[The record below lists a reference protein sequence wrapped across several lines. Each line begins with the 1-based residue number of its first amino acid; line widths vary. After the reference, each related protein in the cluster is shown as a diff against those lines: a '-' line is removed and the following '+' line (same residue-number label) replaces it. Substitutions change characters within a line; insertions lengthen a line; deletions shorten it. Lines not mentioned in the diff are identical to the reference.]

1 MSNDD
6 RKLILS
12 AVLRHGLGLHLG
24 ARLARDG
31 EGAGTRAALSPL
43 TAGS

>member
-6 RKLILS
+6 QKLILS
-12 AVLRHGLGLHLG
+12 AALVYGLGLHLG
-24 ARLARDG
+24 AWMARDG